1 MTLVVDGESPKTT
14 LRVLMVEDSESDAL
28 LLLREL
34 RRGGYSIIHETVQT
48 REAMRTAIAGKD
60 WDLVLS
66 DFSMPE
72 FSAHEALAVVK
83 ERGVDIP
90 FIIVSGTIGEETAV
104 ECMRAGARDFVV
116 KDKLARLL
124 PAIARELH
132 EASLRRDQVAER
144 RSAEVERERLL
155 AELREAVQARDTF
168 LAIAAH
174 ELRTPLTSLQ
184 LTVQSLERAN
194 RRGTLATKPVESL
207 AANVD
212 VIGRQ
217 VSRLGALVQNLL
229 DVARITG
236 DCLTLSRETVDLAEI
251 AADVVAQSSALG
263 QRSNAEVV
271 LDTHPAIG
279 TWDRFRIE
287 TVVGN
292 LISNAVK
299 FGEGKPVSVS
309 VSADE
314 HAAHLTVTDKGS
326 GISPEHQARIFGKFE
341 RAVPDRHYGG
351 FGLGLWIARQIVEAH
366 GGTIRVVSEAG
377 QGSSFF
383 VELPLRQQSAAP
395 AVGGTLA

>member
-1 MTLVVDGESPKTT
+1 M
-14 LRVLMVEDSESDAL
+14 RAA
-28 LLLREL
+28 
-34 RRGGYSIIHETVQT
+34 IETK
-48 REAMRTAIAGKD
+48 G

-72 FSAHEALAVVK
+72 FSAQEALALVK
-83 ERGVDIP
+83 EKGVDIP

-116 KDKLARLL
+116 KDKMARLV

-132 EASLRRDQVAER
+132 EASLRRDQLAER
-144 RSAEVERERLL
+144 RRAEVEREGLL

-194 RRGTLATKPVESL
+194 RRGTLATKPVEAL

-217 VSRLGALVQNLL
+217 VSRLGVLVQNLL

-251 AADVVAQSSALG
+251 AADVVAQSSILG

-271 LDTHPAIG
+271 LDAQPAIG

-299 FGEGKPVSVS
+299 FGEGKPVEISVS
-309 VSADE
+309 SDE
-314 HAAHLTVTDKGS
+314 HAAHLVVTDRGS
-326 GISPEHQARIFGKFE
+326 GISQENQARIFGKFE

-366 GGTIRVVSEAG
+366 GGTIRVASEAG
-377 QGSSFF
+377 RGSSFL
-383 VELPLRQQSAAP
+383 VDLPLHAQSSDQ
-395 AVGGTLA
+395 

>member
-1 MTLVVDGESPKTT
+1 MESP
-14 LRVLMVEDSESDAL
+14 LRVLIVEDCEADAL

-34 RRGGYSIIHETVQT
+34 RRGGYAVVHETVQT
-48 REAMRTAIAGKD
+48 GPAMRAAIETKT

-72 FSAHEALAVVK
+72 FSAQEALKLVK
-83 ERGVDIP
+83 EKEIDLP

-116 KDKLARLL
+116 KDKMARLV

-132 EASLRRDQVAER
+132 EASRRRDQLAER
-144 RSAEVERERLL
+144 RGAEVERERLL

-194 RRGTLATKPVESL
+194 QRGTLATKPVEAL
-207 AANVD
+207 ASSVD

-251 AADVVAQSSALG
+251 AADVVAQSAILG
-263 QRSNAEVV
+263 QRSNAEVL
-271 LDTHPAIG
+271 LDARPAVG

-299 FGEGKPVSVS
+299 FGDGKPVQISVS
-309 VSADE
+309 SDE
-314 HAAHLTVTDKGS
+314 RMAHLTVADHGS
-326 GISPEHQARIFGKFE
+326 GISLENQARIFGKFE

-366 GGTIRVVSEAG
+366 GGTIRVASEAG
-377 QGSSFF
+377 RGSSFF
-383 VELPLRQQSAAP
+383 VDLPLREGDAHA
-395 AVGGTLA
+395 